1 MIRPSGMATMAGI
14 VVLAT
19 GMLSPR
25 PSMDQV
31 AEGYVRLVLA
41 VGEHDS
47 DYVDAY
53 YGPPA
58 WKAEADSEKLSLQAI
73 KVQASSLLTVLGTP
87 PRRADA
93 LTRLRFT
100 YLQRS
105 LQSLA
110 ARVEELDGRKLTFD
124 QESRALYDA
133 VAPSYDEA
141 HFKRVLNRLD
151 RRLPG
156 PGTLAE
162 RYASFEKNFVIP
174 VDRLDPVFR
183 RAIDECRARTRKH
196 IALPDNEKFSV
207 EFVAGKSWSAY
218 NWYEGKNTSLIQVN
232 TSLPIHIDRAIDLAC
247 HEGYP
252 GHHVQNVLA
261 DSRLAREKGWVE
273 WTVAPLFSPQSLIA
287 EGSANYGIVMAFPGN
302 ERVAFEHDVLYPL
315 AGLDSSQAA
324 RYAAVHTLVQE
335 LSYADNEAARR
346 YLNGTITRDSAAHWL
361 QMYALMSPAQAAQR
375 VAFFDQYRAYVINY
389 NLGQDLVRRY
399 VEAQAGPH
407 PTVARRWEVY
417 RDLIESPRLPSGL
430 LVRDYVGP
438 DGRH

>member
-1 MIRPSGMATMAGI
+1 MIRPSGMATLAGI

-19 GMLSPR
+19 GMLAPR

-73 KVQASSLLTVLGTP
+73 KAQASSLLTVLGTP

-151 RRLPG
+151 RGCRVRGPWLSATHRLRKTLSSRSTDWIPCFGG
-156 PGTLAE
+156 PSTSVGRGRGSTSRCRTTRSSAWSSWPANRGAPTTGT
-162 RYASFEKNFVIP
+162 KGT
-174 VDRLDPVFR
+174 
-183 RAIDECRARTRKH
+183 TR
-196 IALPDNEKFSV
+196 V
-207 EFVAGKSWSAY
+207 
-218 NWYEGKNTSLIQVN
+218 
-232 TSLPIHIDRAIDLAC
+232 
-247 HEGYP
+247 
-252 GHHVQNVLA
+252 
-261 DSRLAREKGWVE
+261 
-273 WTVAPLFSPQSLIA
+273 
-287 EGSANYGIVMAFPGN
+287 
-302 ERVAFEHDVLYPL
+302 
-315 AGLDSSQAA
+315 
-324 RYAAVHTLVQE
+324 
-335 LSYADNEAARR
+335 
-346 YLNGTITRDSAAHWL
+346 
-361 QMYALMSPAQAAQR
+361 
-375 VAFFDQYRAYVINY
+375 
-389 NLGQDLVRRY
+389 
-399 VEAQAGPH
+399 
-407 PTVARRWEVY
+407 
-417 RDLIESPRLPSGL
+417 
-430 LVRDYVGP
+430 
-438 DGRH
+438 